1 MEQGPGL
8 EPGTTESKSVE
19 LPLLQPRLC
28 LVRRRGIE
36 PLLTA

>member
-1 MEQGPGL
+1 MEQGSGL
-8 EPGTTESKSVE
+8 EPETTESKSVE